1 MMEGVRG
8 RSRSGK
14 GKSMDAPSGENAK
27 PAPAS
32 TPGGIGYEEFL
43 RVELSVGLVRTAEK
57 VQGADKLLRMSVDI
71 GEPAARTIVAGI
83 AQAYPDPQTL
93 VGKRIV
99 VVSNLAPRTL
109 RGIVSQGMLLAAG
122 EPPNLS
128 VVTVDGPIAPGTR
141 VR

>member
-1 MMEGVRG
+1 
-8 RSRSGK
+8 
-14 GKSMDAPSGENAK
+14 MDASSRESAG
-27 PAPAS
+27 PAS
-32 TPGGIGYEEFL
+32 AATPGGIGYEEFMK
-43 RVELSVGLVRTAEK
+43 VELAVGLVRAAEK
-57 VQGADKLLRMSVDI
+57 VQGADKLLRISVDV
-71 GEPAARTIVAGI
+71 GEPEARTIVAGI